1 MVIWSVL
8 LPLFLCTANVWRPFW
23 LENRHKKK
31 QTSSWEDLKARH
43 LPTEV
48 EFSKVND
55 LPPPALG
62 GACIVS
68 AAWVMFSGAQGA
80 EVAAAAVAQ
89 GEKEVPGRPQ
99 IS

>member
-1 MVIWSVL
+1 MLQSFSTL
-8 LPLFLCTANVWRPFW
+8 LSWVK
-23 LENRHKKK
+23 NRNKSKA
-31 QTSSWEDLKARH
+31 TSSWAGTEAGH

-48 EFSKVND
+48 QFSKVND

-68 AAWVMFSGAQGA
+68 AAWVVLSGAEGA

-89 GEKEVPGRPQ
+89 GEQQVPSGSQ
-99 IS
+99 VS

>member
-1 MVIWSVL
+1 M
-8 LPLFLCTANVWRPFW
+8 
-23 LENRHKKK
+23 
-31 QTSSWEDLKARH
+31 
-43 LPTEV
+43 
-48 EFSKVND
+48 ND
-55 LPPPALG
+55 LPPPALS

-89 GEKEVPGRPQ
+89 GEKEVPGCPQ

>member
-1 MVIWSVL
+1 M
-8 LPLFLCTANVWRPFW
+8 
-23 LENRHKKK
+23 
-31 QTSSWEDLKARH
+31 
-43 LPTEV
+43 
-48 EFSKVND
+48 ND

>member
-1 MVIWSVL
+1 M
-8 LPLFLCTANVWRPFW
+8 
-23 LENRHKKK
+23 
-31 QTSSWEDLKARH
+31 
-43 LPTEV
+43 
-48 EFSKVND
+48 ND

-99 IS
+99 ISWELQFYRVSRWAISGAANIDLGSKRWNAEDDKGYAGSPNHSSS

>member
-1 MVIWSVL
+1 MK
-8 LPLFLCTANVWRPFW
+8 
-23 LENRHKKK
+23 NRNKSKA
-31 QTSSWEDLKARH
+31 TSSWAGTEAGH

-48 EFSKVND
+48 QFSKVND

-68 AAWVMFSGAQGA
+68 AAGVVLSGAEGA

-89 GEKEVPGRPQ
+89 GEQQVPSGSQ
-99 IS
+99 VS